1 MALFN
6 EKVLISNRCI
16 SGLMPNLIK
25 KSWTVSIMDPITEMG
40 VAQSRVNFC
49 KKYNFKSLELYF
61 MQIKTFAQLHNTIHQ
76 TKFK

>member
-1 MALFN
+1 
-6 EKVLISNRCI
+6 
-16 SGLMPNLIK
+16 
-25 KSWTVSIMDPITEMG
+25 MDPITEMG

-61 MQIKTFAQLHNTIHQ
+61 MQIKNFAQLHTMYQ